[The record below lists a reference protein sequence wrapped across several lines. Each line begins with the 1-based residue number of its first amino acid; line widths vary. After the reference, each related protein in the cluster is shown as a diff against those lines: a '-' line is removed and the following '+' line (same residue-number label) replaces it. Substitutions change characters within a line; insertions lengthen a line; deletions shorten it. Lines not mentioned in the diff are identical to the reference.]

1 MRWEDERESDNVE
14 DQRGMPGPGG
24 DDMDNR
30 PGMPFPGGDD
40 MGYRRGMSIPTGIA
54 VGGIGGVVVVALV
67 LLGLFF
73 GFNRGGVVRE
83 SPSPQMQT
91 QPRSMPVHQK
101 ASPAYD
107 QQRKFVSV
115 ILAST
120 EDVWGENFQKMGK
133 TYQKPKLVLFTRS
146 VKSACGMAGSAMGPF
161 YCPGDQKV
169 YLDFSFFED
178 MQRRLGVSGDFA
190 RAYVIGHEV
199 GHHVQ
204 KLMGIMQKVRQHQ
217 QANPAEKNKWSVML
231 ELQADC
237 FAGVWAKQA
246 DMKRHILEP
255 GDIEKG
261 LNAASAIGD
270 DRIQKRTR
278 GYAVPDS
285 FTHGSSEQ
293 RVYWF
298 KRGFEAG
305 DHNSCKTF
313 PSARK

>member
-14 DQRGMPGPGG
+14 DQRGMPAPEDNNMGG
-24 DDMDNR
+24 

-54 VGGIGGVVVVALV
+54 VGGIGGLIVVAL
-67 LLGLFF
+67 LFLGLFF
-73 GFNRGGVVRE
+73 GLNRGGDVRDM
-83 SPSPQMQT
+83 PTPQT
-91 QPRSMPVHQK
+91 QHHQRPASMPQK
-101 ASPAYD
+101 GSPAYEK
-107 QQRKFVSV
+107 QRKFVSV

-120 EDVWGENFQKMGK
+120 EDVWKENFIKMGR
-133 TYQKPKLVLFTRS
+133 TYQPPKLVLFTRG
-146 VKSACGMAGSAMGPF
+146 VKSACGIAGSAMGPF
-161 YCPGDQKV
+161 YCPGDRKV

-178 MQRRLGVSGDFA
+178 MQRKLGVSGEFA
-190 RAYVIGHEV
+190 RAYVIAHEV

-204 KLMGIMQKVRQHQ
+204 NLMGIMQKARQRQ
-217 QANPAEKNKWSVML
+217 QANPSEKNKWSVML

-278 GYAVPDS
+278 GYVVPDA

-298 KRGFEAG
+298 KRGFEGG
-305 DHNSCKTF
+305 DYNVCKTF
-313 PSARK
+313 PAGKN